1 MSVKLSHSALSRYQM
16 CPTSYNLHYNK
27 KIRPDSTTGALLF
40 GDALDKALNCLLL
53 NEGDPYERFIQAFTY
68 GQINKVDTYLPTSK
82 DLVYA
87 NSDFDPDLLSEKNYQ
102 KSSEIVAG
110 AEKFTFEEIK
120 EKKDQ
125 YGFAGLKDAEKSYY
139 NHIMWQCL
147 CVKAELILEGYKKK
161 ILPKIK
167 KVIAI
172 QEKIEVSDGDNN
184 TLTGF
189 VDLIAD
195 IEGHGICILDNKT
208 SARDYDLDAVKSSS
222 QLTQYFHLTKEKFN
236 AVKAGFIVAKKQI
249 SKLKECSKCGANGT
263 GSRAKTCDAVVDEQ
277 RCHGE
282 WKKTGYASFQIII
295 DDINQQQENFVM
307 ENIDDMTSA
316 IKAGIYF
323 KNTQSCDNWYGQKC
337 PYYNYC
343 RTGNTKGLTKIE

>member
-120 EKKDQ
+120 KTKK
-125 YGFAGLKDAEKSYY
+125 AP
-139 NHIMWQCL
+139 I
-147 CVKAELILEGYKKK
+147 
-161 ILPKIK
+161 
-167 KVIAI
+167 
-172 QEKIEVSDGDNN
+172 IE
-184 TLTGF
+184 
-189 VDLIAD
+189 
-195 IEGHGICILDNKT
+195 
-208 SARDYDLDAVKSSS
+208 
-222 QLTQYFHLTKEKFN
+222 
-236 AVKAGFIVAKKQI
+236 
-249 SKLKECSKCGANGT
+249 
-263 GSRAKTCDAVVDEQ
+263 
-277 RCHGE
+277 
-282 WKKTGYASFQIII
+282 
-295 DDINQQQENFVM
+295 
-307 ENIDDMTSA
+307 
-316 IKAGIYF
+316 
-323 KNTQSCDNWYGQKC
+323 
-337 PYYNYC
+337 
-343 RTGNTKGLTKIE
+343 